1 MTKKHSLFFVP
12 GIVLV
17 GTVLRIPFTTIPT
30 VLTDVAEGLSVPV
43 SSLGILTSIPL
54 IMFAT
59 CSSLAPKLA
68 EKFGLEKLFTMV
80 LLTMVVGSAMR
91 VLNLPL
97 LYMGTMLLGAGIAM
111 MNVLLPSII
120 QANQPDR
127 VGPLTAIYTTSMG
140 LASAIA
146 SSVAVPV
153 VLATSWKGLI
163 LILSAIVFVAFIIWL
178 PNTKYNHYPKV
189 NQTASSQNLWKNKKA
204 LALLV
209 FGGLQSLMFYTALTW
224 LPTMAT
230 QSGLSAEA
238 AGLLA
243 SIYSLISLPFSI
255 VVPNLTEKWHGK
267 KRQISLG
274 VVSLCGVIG
283 VSLLFFQ
290 NASFGYWLMVNLLIG
305 VAVSALFPY
314 LLVIYS
320 LKTDTPAQT
329 AQLSGM
335 VQSGGYLLAA
345 FGPALLGLSYDYF
358 GSWHLAVFIW
368 LVLAIV
374 MIAALFYTERFDKIS
389 D

>member
-1 MTKKHSLFFVP
+1 MKKHSLFFVP

-30 VLTDVAEGLSVPV
+30 ILTEVADGLGVSV

-91 VLNLPL
+91 IFNLPA
-97 LYMGTMLLGAGIAM
+97 LYLGTMLLGAGIAM

-120 QANQPDR
+120 QANQPER
-127 VGPLTAIYTTSMG
+127 VGVLTAVYTTAMG
-140 LASAIA
+140 LASAVA
-146 SSVAVPV
+146 SSVAVPIAS
-153 VLATSWKGLI
+153 ATSWKGLI
-163 LILSAIVFVAFIIWL
+163 LILSAIVFIAFLIWL
-178 PNTKYNHYPKV
+178 PNTTFNHYPKK
-189 NQTASSQNLWKNKKA
+189 SQKEQNGSLWKSKKA
-204 LALLV
+204 WGLLV

-230 QSGLSAEA
+230 QAGLSAEA

-243 SIYSLISLPFSI
+243 SIYSLISLPFSV
-255 VVPNLTEKWHGK
+255 VVPYLTEKWQGR
-267 KRQISLG
+267 KRQVALAL
-274 VVSLCGVIG
+274 VSLSGILG
-283 VSLLFFQ
+283 IALLFFQ
-290 NASFGYWLMVNLLIG
+290 NASFTYWLTVNLLIG

-320 LKTDTPAQT
+320 LKTDTPDQT
-329 AQLSGM
+329 ARLSGM

-345 FGPALLGLSYDYF
+345 FGPTLFGLSFEAF
-358 GSWHLAVFIW
+358 GSWNIALIIW
-368 LVLAIV
+368 LLLSIV
-374 MIAALFYTERFDKIS
+374 MTAALFYTEKFDKII